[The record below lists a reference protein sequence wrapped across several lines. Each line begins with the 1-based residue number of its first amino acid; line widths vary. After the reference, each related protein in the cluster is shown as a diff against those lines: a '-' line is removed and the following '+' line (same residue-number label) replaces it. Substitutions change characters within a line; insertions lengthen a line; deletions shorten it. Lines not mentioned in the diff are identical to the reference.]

1 MNIPFKLKSFIQA
14 TVFLTLL
21 IATQHGFAQGTRSD
35 YERAL
40 SLSETITNKVFKD
53 RVTAHWLKD
62 NKRLWYRND
71 LPEGKR
77 EFIFVDTDKA
87 VRRPAFDH
95 EKLAES
101 LSKVIDQEVDAEK
114 LAIDRLIFDETD
126 SSLTFSYDNSW
137 WKCDLKSYKIEATSR
152 DESATSSLEP
162 LRRWRSSR
170 RTGEET
176 SITFINRTDEA
187 VDIYW
192 IDTERQ
198 RKHYTTVAA
207 GDQHRQHTFA
217 GHVWLVTDK
226 NGQPLLTF
234 MAEEQVAD
242 AVIDEETIN
251 EAANRRQQGLQ
262 PLRSEP

>member
-1 MNIPFKLKSFIQA
+1 MNILFKLKSFIQA

-21 IATQHGFAQGTRSD
+21 IAAQHGFAQGTRSD

-62 NKRLWYRND
+62 NKRFWYRND

-77 EFIFVDTDKA
+77 EFIFVDTDKGIKQ
-87 VRRPAFDH
+87 PAFDH
-95 EKLAES
+95 ERLAAS
-101 LSKVIDQEVDAEK
+101 LAKATNQEINGEK
-114 LAIDRLIFDETD
+114 LAIDRLIFDEAD
-126 SSLTFSYDNSW
+126 SSLTFSHDNSW
-137 WKCDLKSYKIEATSR
+137 WKCDLKSYEIEATSR

-162 LRRWRSSR
+162 LRRWRPSR

-198 RKHYTTVAA
+198 RKYYATGAA
-207 GDQHRQHTFA
+207 GDQ
-217 GHVWLVTDK
+217 
-226 NGQPLLTF
+226 
-234 MAEEQVAD
+234 
-242 AVIDEETIN
+242 
-251 EAANRRQQGLQ
+251 
-262 PLRSEP
+262 